1 MTTGPN
7 QVRIIG
13 GSWRGRKL
21 LFPDVS
27 GLRPTSDRIRETLF
41 NWLMP
46 RITGASCLDL
56 YAGSGALGFEAA
68 SRGAARVIMVER
80 DAAVVRA
87 LQANR
92 DRLGAAQ
99 VELVQQDAVAFL
111 AAAGEAFDLV
121 FLDPPF
127 NSGELL
133 SDSMQLLTARGWLN
147 ADARVYAEMSAKGP
161 AIALPEGWLAQKQK
175 KAGQVRYGLFSYR
188 ACS

>member
-111 AAAGEAFDLV
+111 AAAGE
-121 FLDPPF
+121 
-127 NSGELL
+127 LL

-147 ADARVYAEMSAKGP
+147 ADARIYAEMSAKGP

-175 KAGQVRYGLFSYR
+175 KTGQVRYELFSYR